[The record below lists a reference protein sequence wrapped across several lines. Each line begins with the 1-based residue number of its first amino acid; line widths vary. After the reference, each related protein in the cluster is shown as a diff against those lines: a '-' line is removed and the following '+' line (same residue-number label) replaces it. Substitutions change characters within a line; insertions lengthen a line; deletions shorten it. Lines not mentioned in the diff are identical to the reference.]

1 MSAQTSEGGPPAPA
15 SERVPSVAMI
25 DNNARDN
32 KSTKMP
38 SDGGFLAVPRTRSR
52 GNSIETPSS
61 EGDVTLVLG
70 QPVASGAATAGKS
83 LHEDEDPLRPYT
95 PDDPE
100 FIVEDNTFAFT
111 PGQLGRLYM
120 PKSQAALKAL
130 GGLRGLEIGLRTD
143 RRAGLSLDETSL
155 DGRVTFEQ
163 AVNHQ
168 VRDGGGHNSR
178 RGLLAPSTTN
188 ETARAADLKSDAF
201 RERKRVFKDN
211 RLPVKKTK
219 NIFQLMWIAFM
230 DKVLLLLSGAA
241 VISLALGL
249 YQTFGGQH
257 KKGEGAKVDWVEG
270 VAIMVAIIIVVVVGA
285 GNDYQKE
292 RQFVKLNK
300 KKEDRTVKVI
310 RSGRSLQISVFD
322 LLVGDVCHMEPGDL
336 IPADGIFISGHNVRA
351 DESSATGESDQM
363 KKTAADEVMA
373 KIGANDPG
381 IHKLDCFVLSG
392 SKILEG
398 IGTFMVT
405 NTGVHSSFGKT
416 MMALREETEA
426 TPLQMKLNN
435 LAEAIAKLGGASALL
450 LFIVLLI
457 KFLVQ
462 LRGSDDTPS
471 EKGQKFMRIL
481 ITAITVVVVAVPEGL
496 PLAVTLALAFA
507 TTRMLR
513 DNNLVRVLRACETMG
528 NATTICSDKTG
539 TLTQNK
545 MSVVAGTLGTA
556 ARFGDKSP
564 TTSIKGD
571 SKDELIAAD
580 SQGDVSIAEFVSM
593 LSHPVK
599 DVLRQSIVINST
611 AFEGEEGGEV
621 TFIGSKT
628 ETALLG
634 FARDF
639 LGMGP
644 VSEERANSE
653 IVQLIPFDSG
663 RKCMGSAIRLPNGKY
678 RMFVKGAS
686 EILLAKCT
694 RIVNDIS
701 APEVLESQLTE
712 ENTRALNQVISNYAN
727 RSLRTIGLVYRDFAS
742 WPPEKSQTMADDP
755 SQVEFGDVFRDMV
768 FLSVVGIQDPL
779 RDGVPDAVSECQKAG
794 VFVRMVTG
802 DNLITAKAI
811 ATECGIY
818 TPGGIVMEGPKFR
831 RLSTSQMDA
840 VIPRLQVLARS
851 SPEDKRILVRRLKE
865 LGETVAVTGDGT
877 NDGPALKMADVGF
890 SMGIAG
896 TEVAKEASAII
907 LMDDNFASIVKAIM
921 WGRAVNDAVKKFL
934 QFQLTV
940 NITAVLLTFVSAVA
954 SDDES
959 SVLSA
964 VQLLWVNLI
973 MDTFAALALATDP
986 PTRVILDRKPDPKS
1000 APLITITMWK
1010 MILGQ
1015 AVYQLVVTF
1024 ILNFAGMKILGYHSE
1039 DEQDKLKTLVFNTFV
1054 WMQIFNQYNNRRL
1067 DNKFNIFEGVQNN
1080 WFFIGI
1086 NFIMVGG
1093 QVMIIFVGG
1102 EAFGV
1107 SKLSGVQWGISII
1120 LGAISIPVAVIIR
1133 LVPDQVLAKILP
1145 GWMSKKEN
1153 SKIYVHNQDRFQW
1166 NDGIEA
1172 VREELAFLKMVR
1184 GGRLNQL
1191 KFSRQNVKQ
1200 SFSHIF
1206 RRGVSEGEIHTAE
1219 DGTLPPPSPSSQR
1232 RRRSRSNSAFAA
1244 AAMVP
1249 SIVAGSIGGWSPI
1262 EKPNEEGA
1270 TRFPSRG
1277 ESQDG
1282 TLAPPLLNPNDNIR
1296 EISPSPSSNEKMLI
1310 PPKN

>member
-1 MSAQTSEGGPPAPA
+1 MSTVQEEVNPSQISEGSPPAPA
-15 SERVPSVAMI
+15 SERAPSVTMT
-25 DNNARDN
+25 DNSPRDN
-32 KSTKMP
+32 KSTKVQ
-38 SDGGFLAVPRTRSR
+38 SDGGFLAVPGTRSR

-61 EGDVTLVLG
+61 EGDVTLVPG
-70 QPVASGAATAGKS
+70 QPVISGTTTADKS
-83 LHEDEDPLRPYT
+83 PHEDEDPLRPYK

-100 FIVEDNTFAFT
+100 FIVEDNPFAFT

-120 PKSQAALKAL
+120 PKSHAALKAL

-168 VRDGGGHNSR
+168 AGNGGEHSSR
-178 RGLLAPSTTN
+178 EAPLAPTTTSG
-188 ETARAADLKSDAF
+188 TAHAGDLKSDAF
-201 RERKRVFKDN
+201 KERKRVFKDN

-300 KKEDRTVKVI
+300 KKEDRVVKVI
-310 RSGRSLQISVFD
+310 RSGRSQQVSVYD

-336 IPADGIFISGHNVRA
+336 IPADGIFISGHNIKA

-373 KIGANDPG
+373 KIEANDPG
-381 IHKLDCFVLSG
+381 VHKSDCFIISG

-405 NTGVHSSFGKT
+405 NVGVHSSFGKT

-471 EKGQKFMRIL
+471 EKGQSFMRIL

-545 MSVVAGTLGTA
+545 MTVEQLV
-556 ARFGDKSP
+556 
-564 TTSIKGD
+564 
-571 SKDELIAAD
+571 AAD
-580 SQGDVSIAEFVSM
+580 SREDVSITEFVSM
-593 LSHPVK
+593 LSPLVK
-599 DVLRQSIVINST
+599 DLLRQSVVINST
-611 AFEGEEGGEV
+611 AFEGEENGEV

-634 FARDF
+634 FAREF

-644 VSEERANSE
+644 VSEERSNSE

-663 RKCMGSAIRLPNGKY
+663 RKCMGSVIKLPSGKY

-701 APEVLESQLTE
+701 ASEVLESQLTE
-712 ENTRALNQVISNYAN
+712 ENTRTLNQIISNYAN
-727 RSLRTIGLVYRDFAS
+727 RSLRTIGLIYRDFAS
-742 WPPEKSQTMADDP
+742 WPPEKSRTVVDDP
-755 SQVEFGDVFRDMV
+755 SQAEFDDVFGDMV

-779 RDGVPDAVSECQKAG
+779 RDGVADAVSECQKAG

-818 TPGGIVMEGPKFR
+818 TTG
-831 RLSTSQMDA
+831 
-840 VIPRLQVLARS
+840 VLARS

-954 SDDES
+954 SSDES
-959 SVLSA
+959 SVLNA

-986 PTRVILDRKPDPKS
+986 PTRAILDRKPDPKS

-1024 ILNFAGMKILGYHSE
+1024 VLNFAGKNILGYNTANE
-1039 DEQDKLKTLVFNTFV
+1039 AKQLKTLVFNTFV

-1086 NFIMVGG
+1086 NVVMVGG
-1093 QVMIIFVGG
+1093 QVMIVFVGG
-1102 EAFGV
+1102 DAFGV
-1107 SKLSGVQWGISII
+1107 KKLNGVQWGISII
-1120 LGAISIPVAVIIR
+1120 LGAISIPVAVVIR
-1133 LVPDQVLAKILP
+1133 LVPDQVFAKILP
-1145 GWMSKKEN
+1145 DWMSKKEN
-1153 SKIYVHNQDRFQW
+1153 GNIYVGNQDRFQW
-1166 NDGIEA
+1166 NEGIEA

-1206 RRGVSEGEIHTAE
+1206 RRGGSEGDIHAAE

-1270 TRFPSRG
+1270 TRLPSRG

-1282 TLAPPLLNPNDNIR
+1282 TLAPPSLNPNDNIR
-1296 EISPSPSSNEKMLI
+1296 EISSSSSNEKTLI